1 MNAERG
7 ASPAR
12 RASLSSRLGVHRLE
26 TIRLYSQTMNP
37 FTEKVARALI
47 MKRLDY
53 ERVEVNDPGEVRRL
67 SPVTQKL
74 PVLEIGAERHAES
87 GEILSWLEQRYPE
100 PSLYSSDPQTKEQQR
115 RLAEWS
121 DTSFL
126 WYWDRWRQARF
137 PRPGDEQPPA
147 AGLLAKLRDHLGQRS
162 SPSRVELRELEVID
176 ELAHRL
182 DDLVGFL
189 GNRPFFHAEEP
200 SAADLSV
207 CGMLS
212 IVRDGPMEAGA
223 EALRQRPALLEYME
237 RVEKHI
243 KAPA

>member
-1 MNAERG
+1 VE
-7 ASPAR
+7 
-12 RASLSSRLGVHRLE
+12 V
-26 TIRLYSQTMNP
+26 IRLYSQSMNP
-37 FTEKVARALI
+37 FTEKLARALT

-53 ERVEVNDPGEVRRL
+53 ERVEVSSPSEIARL
-67 SPVTQKL
+67 SPVTKKL
-74 PVLEIGAERHAES
+74 PVLEIDGERRAES
-87 GEILSWLEQRYPE
+87 EQILTWLEKRFPE
-100 PSLYSSDPQTKEQQR
+100 PSLYSRDPHIAAQQR

-137 PRPGDEQPPA
+137 PRPGDEQPA
-147 AGLLAKLRDHLGQRS
+147 SAGLLGRLRGHLGQRTA
-162 SPSRVELRELEVID
+162 PSRVELRELEVIG
-176 ELAHRL
+176 EMVHRL

-212 IVRDGPMEAGA
+212 IILNGPMEAAG
-223 EALRQRPALLEYME
+223 EELRERPILVEYME
-237 RVEKHI
+237 RVEKQI
-243 KAPA
+243 KLPV